1 MNLENQTLKAIQTS
15 KAYLK
20 KQLTEETNPHIKQKI
35 EHYLEELEKEELE
48 ILNKHQTVIDNYDS
62 LKDTLEWTE

>member
-1 MNLENQTLKAIQTS
+1 MNLENQILKAIQTS
-15 KAYLK
+15 KATLK

-48 ILNKHQTVIDNYDS
+48 ILNKHQTNIDKYHK
-62 LKDTLEWTE
+62 LEDTLE